1 VKNFFQKFR
10 KKITDFY
17 FSSVFFYSLKDA
29 KNSQKNFQ
37 GSPRDPP
44 SARRARAW
52 GVPGGPLEIF
62 ALILGV
68 SPRGPGGGSRGA
80 PREMHIFA
88 PGGAPGGA
96 KNYFFR
102 PKGRPWRPRGRQGRP
117 LGRQGRPR
125 GAKKNFSWPKYF
137 QARA

>member
-1 VKNFFQKFR
+1 VKIFFQKFR

-17 FSSVFFYSLKDA
+17 FSSVFFYRLKDA

-52 GVPGGPLEIF
+52 GVPGGPLKIF
-62 ALILGV
+62 AQNLGGP
-68 SPRGPGGGSRGA
+68 PRGPGGGSGGA
-80 PREMHIFA
+80 PPEMHIFA
-88 PGGAPGGA
+88 PGSAPRGA

-125 GAKKNFSWPKYF
+125 GAKKNFFWQKYF